1 MDLRLRRTLITGS
14 ATFGVWDRQ
23 YFLNVTDYDT
33 WEEELLDDE
42 DIVRHITA
50 GHFVPITIYSDGA
63 FEFEVRVGEPEI
75 NSLSPREHQ
84 FLIESSEPYLFR
96 SAGELSVSGIEF
108 VGEERDDQIATLQ
121 IPAGDYDVTVH
132 YIDWEK
138 EPGAQDEQGQA
149 SADALPDFVVL
160 VNENGG
166 TLENYRKVT
175 RTFESI
181 T

>member
-121 IPAGDYDVTVH
+121 IPAGIMMSLCIISTGRKNPERKMNKGRRLQMH
-132 YIDWEK
+132 YR
-138 EPGAQDEQGQA
+138 
-149 SADALPDFVVL
+149 
-160 VNENGG
+160 
-166 TLENYRKVT
+166 TLLCW
-175 RTFESI
+175 
-181 T
+181 